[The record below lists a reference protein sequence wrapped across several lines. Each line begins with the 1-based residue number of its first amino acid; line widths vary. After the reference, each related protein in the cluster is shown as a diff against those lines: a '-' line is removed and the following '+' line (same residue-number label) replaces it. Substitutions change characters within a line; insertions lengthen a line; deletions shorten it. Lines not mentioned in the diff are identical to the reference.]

1 MVVALAVLGALLGAL
16 VPPVA
21 YRLSVPY
28 GQPRRTTCERC
39 GTPLR
44 ISLRC
49 KECGARLGP
58 PVWVTAATGG
68 LVFGTLA
75 WALGPVRVLPA
86 FLAVAALGV
95 LLAAIDIASH
105 RLPDPL
111 VALGF
116 VLAVPLLAVGGIRF
130 RALEAAIVM
139 FGGYLVLA
147 LLPRANLGF
156 GDVKLAGLLG
166 LLLGWLGWPA
176 VLLGALLPHLINGPV
191 VLVLLASRKVRRD
204 SELPLGPALL
214 AGAWLAVVLYAGWLN
229 RAHH

>member
-1 MVVALAVLGALLGAL
+1 VVVALAVLGALLGAL

-28 GQPRRTTCERC
+28 GQARRTTCGRC
-39 GTPLR
+39 GAPLR
-44 ISLRC
+44 IRLRC
-49 KECGARLGP
+49 QECGARLGP
-58 PVWVTAATGG
+58 PVWVTAAVGG

-86 FLAVAALGV
+86 FLAVAALG
-95 LLAAIDIASH
+95 LLLGAIDIACH

-116 VLAVPLLAVGGIRF
+116 GLAIPLLAIGGIRV
-130 RALEAAIVM
+130 RAVEGALVM

-147 LLPRANLGF
+147 LLPGANLGF

-176 VLLGALLPHLINGPV
+176 VLLGALLPHLLNGPV
-191 VLVLLASRKVRRD
+191 VLVLLASRRVRRD

-214 AGAWLAVVLYAGWLN
+214 AGAWLAVLVYSAI
-229 RAHH
+229 R

>member
-1 MVVALAVLGALLGAL
+1 VVVALAVLGALLGAL

-28 GQPRRTTCERC
+28 GQPRRTACATC
-39 GTPLR
+39 GAPLR
-44 ISLRC
+44 KALRC
-49 KECGARLGP
+49 KKCGARLGP
-58 PVWVTAATGG
+58 PVWLTAGIGA
-68 LVFGTLA
+68 LVFGSLG

-86 FLAVAALGV
+86 FLAVAALG
-95 LLAAIDIASH
+95 LLLGAIDVACH

-116 VLAVPLLAVGGIRF
+116 ALAAGGVLVTGEWHAVIR
-130 RALEAAIVM
+130 AGEAAVVM
-139 FGGYLVLA
+139 FAGYLVLA

-176 VLLGALLPHLINGPV
+176 VLLGALLPHLLNGPV
-191 VLVLLASRKVRRD
+191 AVVLLLSRKVRRD
-204 SELPLGPALL
+204 TEIPLGPALL
-214 AGAWLAVVLYAGWLN
+214 AGAWLAVVVYSAT
-229 RAHH
+229 R